1 MLIGAPE
8 ISGTDHLAPLEAG
21 LGGECLERDVS
32 DVRAASHTAGVDGI
46 PLVFRGEK
54 GGIGINIA
62 GDGTAGE
69 LCNFVCK
76 DLHSFAVP
84 VGAKGICGENQID
97 FRVFGCVFSKSG
109 CAERDNHYQCEKKCE
124 GLFHRFFLLLKK

>member
-1 MLIGAPE
+1 MLVAVPE
-8 ISGTDHLAPLEAG
+8 ISGADHFTPLEAG

-62 GDGTAGE
+62 GDRTAGE

-84 VGAKGICGENQID
+84 VGARAFAVKIRLTFGSLDASSAKADAPSATTITSARRSA
-97 FRVFGCVFSKSG
+97 RVFFI
-109 CAERDNHYQCEKKCE
+109 D
-124 GLFHRFFLLLKK
+124 FFLL